1 MSPYKVTYTG
11 DWNISDTKICPFCGE
26 KIKRVAIKCKH
37 CLSFLEQP
45 KLQEPQKI
53 INTDPATASQP
64 KLQDP
69 QKIINT
75 DPATASNIELIGTLF
90 DGLLESLIATQ
101 GYIKNNNMQEKSKSV
116 ARSKRIVLGLQGA
129 LDFEKG
135 GRLAKN
141 LNELYG
147 YVNRRLL
154 VVDTQNDLDVIDEII
169 ELMDEIRDAWG
180 GVKKIMT

>member
-11 DWNISDTKICPFCGE
+11 DWNTSDTKICPFCGE
-26 KIKRVAIKCKH
+26 KIKRLAIKCKH
-37 CLSFLEQP
+37 CLTFLEQP
-45 KLQEPQKI
+45 KVEEL
-53 INTDPATASQP
+53 
-64 KLQDP
+64 

>member
-45 KLQEPQKI
+45 KLQESQKI
-53 INTDPATASQP
+53 INTDPATANQP
-64 KLQDP
+64 KVQEP

-75 DPATASNIELIGTLF
+75 DPATASNIELIGMLF

-101 GYIKNNNMQEKSKSV
+101 SHIKNNNMQEKSKSV
-116 ARSKRIVLGLQGA
+116 ARSRRLVLGLQGA

-135 GRLAKN
+135 GDLAEN

-147 YVNRRLL
+147 YVIRRLL
-154 VVDTQNDLDVIDEII
+154 DVDDKNDQDALREIVK
-169 ELMDEIRDAWG
+169 LMDDIRTGW
-180 GVKKIMT
+180 

>member
-1 MSPYKVTYTG
+1 MSSYKVTYAG
-11 DWNISDTKICPFCGE
+11 DWNLSDTKICPFCGE
-26 KIKRVAIKCKH
+26 KIKKIAIKCKH
-37 CLSFLEQP
+37 CLSFLDQP
-45 KLQEPQKI
+45 KVE
-53 INTDPATASQP
+53 A
-64 KLQDP
+64 P

>member
-11 DWNISDTKICPFCGE
+11 DWNTSDTKICPFCGE
-26 KIKRVAIKCKH
+26 KIKRLAIKCKH
-37 CLSFLEQP
+37 CLTFLEQP
-45 KLQEPQKI
+45 KVEELQKI
-53 INTDPATASQP
+53 I
-64 KLQDP
+64 K
-69 QKIINT
+69 T

-116 ARSKRIVLGLQGA
+116 AKSRRIVLGLQGA

-135 GRLAKN
+135 GDLAEN

-147 YVNRRLL
+147 YVIRRLL
-154 VVDTQNDLDVIDEII
+154 DVDTKNDLDALREIVN
-169 ELMDEIRDAWG
+169 LMDDIRAGWSG
-180 GVKKIMT
+180 LR